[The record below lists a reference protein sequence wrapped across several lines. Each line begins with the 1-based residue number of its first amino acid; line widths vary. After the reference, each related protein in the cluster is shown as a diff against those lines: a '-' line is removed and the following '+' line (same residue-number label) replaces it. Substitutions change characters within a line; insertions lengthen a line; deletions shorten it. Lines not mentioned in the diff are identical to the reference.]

1 MIQTIPSKPIHVLV
15 AEDDALVN
23 EGTAGQ
29 LTRLGYSLAG
39 CAYDGP
45 QAVELTAERHPG
57 VILMDLQMVD
67 PETGREDP
75 AAGLKATRAIQDRCP
90 TAVVVLTAHESPD
103 LVYQATEAGANGY
116 LVKPAGDLELSR
128 AITIAQ
134 ARFRDLVVLRRMN
147 SLLHLRNQKLQTA
160 LKQFRPLNSL
170 ITACANC
177 RKVRDDN
184 GEWQGMERY
193 IQTHTSARFTHGLCP
208 ECASE
213 LYPDIFPEP
222 PRL

>member
-1 MIQTIPSKPIHVLV
+1 MTQTKPINVLV
-15 AEDDALVN
+15 AEDDALVSD
-23 EGTAGQ
+23 GTAGQ
-29 LTRLGYSLAG
+29 LSRLGYSLAG

-45 QAVELTAERHPG
+45 QAVELTAERRPS
-57 VILMDLQMVD
+57 VILMDLQMID

-75 AAGLKATRAIQDRCP
+75 QAGLKATRLIQDRCP

-134 ARFRDLVVLRRMN
+134 ARFRDLVMLRRLN
-147 SLLHLRNQKLQTA
+147 SLLHLRNEKLQA
-160 LKQFRPLNSL
+160 LLKQAKPLVGL

-177 RKVRDDN
+177 RKVRDDH
-184 GEWQGMERY
+184 GEWQRMERY
-193 IQTHTSARFTHGLCP
+193 IQSHTNAKFTHGLCP
-208 ECASE
+208 DCATE
-213 LYPDIFPEP
+213 LYPDIFPVP
-222 PRL
+222 PRV

>member
-1 MIQTIPSKPIHVLV
+1 MILNKPVHVLV

-23 EGTAGQ
+23 EGTVGQ

-45 QAVELTAERHPG
+45 EAVELTAARHPS

-67 PETGREDP
+67 PDTGREDP
-75 AAGLKATRAIQDRCP
+75 SAGLKATRMIQDRCP

-103 LVYQATEAGANGY
+103 LVYQASQAGANGY
-116 LVKPAGDLELSR
+116 LVKPAGDLELGR

-134 ARFRDLVVLRRMN
+134 ARFRDLVMLRRLN
-147 SLLHLRNQKLQTA
+147 SLLQLRNQKLQAA
-160 LKQFRPLNSL
+160 LKESKPLTGL

-177 RKVRDDN
+177 RKVRDDH
-184 GEWQGMERY
+184 GDWHRMERY
-193 IQTHTSARFTHGLCP
+193 IQSHTRARFSHGLCP
-208 ECASE
+208 ECATE
-213 LYPDIFPEP
+213 LYPEIFPEP
-222 PRL
+222 PRI

>member
-1 MIQTIPSKPIHVLV
+1 MIHTKPINVLV

-29 LTRLGYSLAG
+29 LARLGYALAG
-39 CAYDGP
+39 SAYDGLE
-45 QAVELTAERHPG
+45 AVELTVKRHPG

-75 AAGLKATRAIQDRCP
+75 TAGLKATRLIQDRCP

-134 ARFRDLVVLRRMN
+134 ARFRDLAVLRRWN
-147 SLLHLRNQKLQTA
+147 SLLQLRIQNLQAA
-160 LKQFRPLNSL
+160 LKRAEPLPRL

-177 RKVRDDN
+177 RKVRDDG
-184 GEWQGMERY
+184 GEWQKMERY
-193 IQTHTSARFTHGLCP
+193 IQAHTHAKFTHGLCP
-208 ECASE
+208 QCATE
-213 LYPDIFPEP
+213 LYPDIFPVP
-222 PRL
+222 PQL